1 MKKIEKFIRINPISD
16 EIIMTKENFL
26 MLYKDE
32 YWYIVGK
39 KYLGEY
45 PYYLITND
53 LTSRVVYPIYFDS
66 LVYHFLIETDS
77 ILNHKEFLKNFF
89 S

>member
-1 MKKIEKFIRINPISD
+1 MKKIEKFIRIQPIND
-16 EIIMTKENFL
+16 EIIAVQGSCL

-32 YWYIVGK
+32 YWYVVGK

-53 LTSRVVYPIYFDS
+53 LISRVAYPIYFDN
-66 LVYHFLIETDS
+66 LARHFLIETDS
-77 ILNHKEFLKNFF
+77 IPHHKEFF
-89 S
+89 

>member
-16 EIIMTKENFL
+16 EIITINGSCL

-32 YWYIVGK
+32 YWYVVGK

-53 LTSRVVYPIYFDS
+53 LTSRVAYPIYFDV
-66 LVYHFLIETDS
+66 LVYHFLIETDGIS
-77 ILNHKEFLKNFF
+77 KHKDFIKNFF
-89 S
+89 N